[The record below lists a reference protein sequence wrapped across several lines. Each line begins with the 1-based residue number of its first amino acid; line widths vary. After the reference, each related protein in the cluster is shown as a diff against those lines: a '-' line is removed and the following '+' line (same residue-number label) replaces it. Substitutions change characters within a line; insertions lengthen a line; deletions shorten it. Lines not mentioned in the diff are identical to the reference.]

1 MNRRAEGL
9 NTLVTIASCCE
20 GPTTLLVPFLM
31 VNCGD
36 GIINSMS
43 ERLPIMAGKYESD
56 TYAEQKA
63 DDYLKSKD
71 VKLDAIVRT
80 EDSRHCARPN
90 LFGTPVGTV
99 LTINDKESAER
110 VLKTVTHNVEMTD
123 QKIPKPKTSDD
134 EKKLITN
141 LRNMTNNGMF
151 IIKAMPNSKAIKTL
165 ISIVDKYGEGFD
177 DPSKDRM
184 GEAGRILQD
193 CSLSRDVK
201 DQLLDYLGESYDIL
215 LPVVK
220 NISALDEDEQKS
232 MTIDE
237 VMLRVPNPPG
247 KVLPWSSGFGPES
260 RKALDYTAMNGDA
273 RGALERLD
281 RVLEGGVLPIMFSGW
296 FMNTVHR
303 SIMMWTMIENG
314 GDPDKAA
321 HALGYGGMNYTK
333 SHLDPYN
340 NKGGWP
346 VKIAYERAR
355 NAVRK
360 GATSGTLLDLDS
372 ELADD
377 YSIIKGQ
384 TTGRKMKPETAVTDM
399 VIKTCIVYSGHELN
413 KDRR

>member
-1 MNRRAEGL
+1 M
-9 NTLVTIASCCE
+9 
-20 GPTTLLVPFLM
+20 VPFLM
-31 VNCGD
+31 ANCGD

-63 DDYLKSKD
+63 DDYLKSKG

-80 EDSRHCARPN
+80 EDPRHCARPN

-110 VLKTVTHNVEMTD
+110 VLKTATHNVELTK
-123 QKIPKPKTSDD
+123 QNRPKTADD
-134 EKKLITN
+134 EKRLITN
-141 LRNMTNNGMF
+141 LRSMTNSGLFF
-151 IIKAMPNSKAIKTL
+151 IIKAMPNSKAVKTL

-184 GEAGRILQD
+184 GEAGRILQN
-193 CSLSRDVK
+193 CSLSKDVQ
-201 DQLLDYLGESYDIL
+201 DQLLEYLGESYDIL

-220 NISALDEDEQKS
+220 NISALDEAEQKS

-273 RGALERLD
+273 RGALARLD
-281 RVLEGGVLPIMFSGW
+281 RVLEGGMLPIMFSGW
-296 FMNTVHR
+296 FMNTIHR
-303 SIMMWTMIENG
+303 SIMMWTIAETCD
-314 GDPDKAA
+314 DPDEAA
-321 HALGYGGMNYTK
+321 HALGYGGLNYTK
-333 SHLDPYN
+333 SRPDPYN
-340 NKGGWP
+340 EQGGWP

-360 GATSGTLLDLDS
+360 GATSGSLLDLDS

-384 TTGRKMKPETAVTDM
+384 TTGRRMTPEEAVTDM
-399 VIKTCIVYSGHELN
+399 VVKTCIVYSGHELD

>member
-1 MNRRAEGL
+1 M
-9 NTLVTIASCCE
+9 
-20 GPTTLLVPFLM
+20 VPFLM
-31 VNCGD
+31 ANCGD

-63 DDYLKSKD
+63 DDYLKSKG

-80 EDSRHCARPN
+80 EDPRHCARPN

-110 VLKTVTHNVEMTD
+110 VLKTATHNVELTK
-123 QKIPKPKTSDD
+123 QNRPKTADD
-134 EKKLITN
+134 EKRLITN
-141 LRNMTNNGMF
+141 LRSMTNSGLFF
-151 IIKAMPNSKAIKTL
+151 IIKAMPNSKAVKTL

-184 GEAGRILQD
+184 GEAGRILQN
-193 CSLSRDVK
+193 CSLSKDVQ
-201 DQLLDYLGESYDIL
+201 DQLLEYLGESYDIL

-220 NISALDEDEQKS
+220 NISALDEAEQKS

-260 RKALDYTAMNGDA
+260 RKSLDYTAMNGDA

-281 RVLEGGVLPIMFSGW
+281 RVLEGGMLPIMFSGW

-303 SIMMWTMIENG
+303 SIMMWAIAETC
-314 GDPDKAA
+314 GDPDEAA
-321 HALGYGGMNYTK
+321 HALGYGGLGYTK
-333 SHLDPYN
+333 SRPDPYN
-340 NKGGWP
+340 GQGGWP
-346 VKIAYERAR
+346 AKIAYERSS

-377 YSIIKGQ
+377 CSIIKGQ
-384 TTGRKMKPETAVTDM
+384 TTGRRMTPEEAVTDM
-399 VIKTCIVYSGHELN
+399 VIKTCIVYSGHELD

>member
-1 MNRRAEGL
+1 M
-9 NTLVTIASCCE
+9 
-20 GPTTLLVPFLM
+20 VPFSM
-31 VNCGD
+31 ADYEN

-71 VKLDAIVRT
+71 VKLDAVVRT
-80 EDSRHCARPN
+80 DDSRHCARPN

-99 LTINDKESAER
+99 LTITDKESAER
-110 VLKTVTHNVEMTD
+110 VLKTVIHNVDLTK
-123 QKIPKPKTSDD
+123 QNKPKTTDD
-134 EKKLITN
+134 EKRLITN
-141 LRNMTNNGMF
+141 LRAMTNSGLFF
-151 IIKAMPNSKAIKTL
+151 IIKAMPNSKAVKTL

-184 GEAGRILQD
+184 GEAGRILQN
-193 CSLSRDVK
+193 CSLRKDVQ
-201 DQLLDYLGESYDIL
+201 DQLLEYLGESYDIL

-220 NISALDEDEQKS
+220 NISALDEGEQKS

-260 RKALDYTAMNGDA
+260 RKSLDYTAMNGDA

-281 RVLEGGVLPIMFSGW
+281 RVLEGGMLPIMFSGW
-296 FMNTVHR
+296 FMKTVHR
-303 SIMMWTMIENG
+303 SIMMWTIAETC
-314 GDPDKAA
+314 GDPDEAA
-321 HALGYGGMNYTK
+321 HALGYGGLNYTK
-333 SHLDPYN
+333 SRPDPYN
-340 NKGGWP
+340 GQGGWP
-346 VKIAYERAR
+346 AKIAYERSS

-360 GATSGTLLDLDS
+360 GATSGTLLDLDN

-384 TTGRKMKPETAVTDM
+384 TTGRKMKPETAVADM

>member
-1 MNRRAEGL
+1 M
-9 NTLVTIASCCE
+9 
-20 GPTTLLVPFLM
+20 LLVPFLM
-31 VNCGD
+31 ANCGD

-80 EDSRHCARPN
+80 DDSRHCARPN

-99 LTINDKESAER
+99 LTITDKESAER
-110 VLKTVTHNVEMTD
+110 VLQPIVHNVELTK
-123 QKIPKPKTSDD
+123 QNKPKTTDD
-134 EKKLITN
+134 EKRLIMN
-141 LRNMTNNGMF
+141 LRTITNNGLFF
-151 IIKAMPNSKAIKTL
+151 IIKAMPNSKAVKTL

-184 GEAGRILQD
+184 GEAGRILQN
-193 CSLSRDVK
+193 CSLRKDVQ
-201 DQLLDYLGESYDIL
+201 DQLLEYLGESYDIL

-220 NISALDEDEQKS
+220 NISALDEGEQKS

-273 RGALERLD
+273 KGALERLD
-281 RVLEGGVLPIMFSGW
+281 RVLEGGMLPIMFSGW

-303 SIMMWTMIENG
+303 SIMMWTIAETC
-314 GDPDKAA
+314 GDPDEAA
-321 HALGYGGMNYTK
+321 HALGYGGLGYTK
-333 SHLDPYN
+333 SHTDPYN
-340 NKGGWP
+340 GQGGWP
-346 VKIAYERAR
+346 AKIAYERAS

-360 GATSGTLLDLDS
+360 GATSGTLLDLDN

-377 YSIIKGQ
+377 CSIIKGQ

>member
-1 MNRRAEGL
+1 M
-9 NTLVTIASCCE
+9 
-20 GPTTLLVPFLM
+20 LLVPFLM
-31 VNCGD
+31 ANCGD

-80 EDSRHCARPN
+80 DDSRHCARPN

-99 LTINDKESAER
+99 LTITDKESAER
-110 VLKTVTHNVEMTD
+110 VLQPIVHNVELTK
-123 QKIPKPKTSDD
+123 QNKPKTTDD
-134 EKKLITN
+134 EKRLIMN
-141 LRNMTNNGMF
+141 LRTITNNGLFF
-151 IIKAMPNSKAIKTL
+151 IIKAMPNSKAVKTL

-184 GEAGRILQD
+184 GEAGRILQN
-193 CSLSRDVK
+193 CSLRKDVQ
-201 DQLLDYLGESYDIL
+201 DQLLEYLGESYDIL

-220 NISALDEDEQKS
+220 NISALDEGEQKS

-273 RGALERLD
+273 KGALERLD
-281 RVLEGGVLPIMFSGW
+281 RVLEGGMLPIMFSGW

-314 GDPDKAA
+314 GDPDEAA
-321 HALGYGGMNYTK
+321 HALGYGGLGYTK
-333 SHLDPYN
+333 SHTDPYN
-340 NKGGWP
+340 GQGGWP
-346 VKIAYERAR
+346 AKIAYERAS

-360 GATSGTLLDLDS
+360 GATSGTLLDLDN

>member
-1 MNRRAEGL
+1 M
-9 NTLVTIASCCE
+9 
-20 GPTTLLVPFLM
+20 LLVPFLM
-31 VNCGD
+31 ANCGD

-80 EDSRHCARPN
+80 DDSRHCARPN

-99 LTINDKESAER
+99 LTITDKESAER
-110 VLKTVTHNVEMTD
+110 VLQPIVHNVELTK
-123 QKIPKPKTSDD
+123 QNKPKTTDD
-134 EKKLITN
+134 EKRLIMN
-141 LRNMTNNGMF
+141 LRTITNNGLFF
-151 IIKAMPNSKAIKTL
+151 IIKAMPNSKAVKTL

-184 GEAGRILQD
+184 GEAGRILQN
-193 CSLSRDVK
+193 CSLRKDVQ
-201 DQLLDYLGESYDIL
+201 DQLLEYLGESYDIL

-220 NISALDEDEQKS
+220 NISALDESEQKS

-260 RKALDYTAMNGDA
+260 RKSLDYTAMNGDA
-273 RGALERLD
+273 KGALERLD
-281 RVLEGGVLPIMFSGW
+281 RVLEGGMLPIMFSGW

-303 SIMMWTMIENG
+303 SIMMWTIAETC
-314 GDPDKAA
+314 GDSDEAA
-321 HALGYGGMNYTK
+321 HALGYGGLGYTK
-333 SHLDPYN
+333 SHTDPYN
-340 NKGGWP
+340 GQGGWP
-346 VKIAYERAR
+346 AKIAYERAR

-377 YSIIKGQ
+377 CSIIKGQ